1 MLLIG
6 AVSVLLPLTDE
17 LDKMFS
23 DSASSGTVNKPGGS
37 TNSGSSSGSEN
48 ESNSGNE
55 NTPEDDN
62 GAFSIDD
69 FFGEL
74 EFFGDIYGTESDN
87 YEEDAIILP
96 IL

>member
-6 AVSVLLPLTDE
+6 AVGVLLPLTDE
-17 LDKMFS
+17 LDKIFS

-37 TNSGSSSGSEN
+37 TNSGNSSGS
-48 ESNSGNE
+48 GNG
-55 NTPEDDN
+55 NVSEDDN